1 MGILKGTVITAYNL
15 MAAFVG
21 LLVLPLGY
29 LMIGKPMR
37 GLMVTVGMIVIAICT
52 AGIGLIIAYPIALLD
67 IATGGKLG

>member
-15 MAAFVG
+15 FAAFVG